1 MSVGKERRERG
12 KSCSNLEA
20 ARTGGKCI
28 DTMAFAAARMILK
41 DKRRKTSKE
50 DFGGPR
56 NRSKVISRR
65 DFFSLLLLHS
75 REKTTTIQPPKELRW
90 MFNCGCFSFLFFFFF
105 FSLQQTRQ
113 RKISKDKIFP
123 ACSLATQYTPCC
135 VSSFY
140 FPMCR
145 TIFFFLHYTL
155 NDNSKR
161 TFTSIRMN
169 LDVWWIES
177 RMRGDRYLGY

>member
-90 MFNCGCFSFLFFFFF
+90 MFNYGCFSFLFYFFFF
-105 FSLQQTRQ
+105 FTTNSA
-113 RKISKDKIFP
+113 KKDFQGQNQIFP
-123 ACSLATQYTPCC
+123 ACSLATQYTLCC

-140 FPMCR
+140 LPMCR
-145 TIFFFLHYTL
+145 TIFFFCIIL
-155 NDNSKR
+155 
-161 TFTSIRMN
+161 
-169 LDVWWIES
+169 
-177 RMRGDRYLGY
+177 

>member
-90 MFNCGCFSFLFFFFF
+90 MFNYGCFSFLFFFFFF

-113 RKISKDKIFP
+113 RKISKDKIKYFQLVAWLHSSP
-123 ACSLATQYTPCC
+123 LVVFLLSIFRC
-135 VSSFY
+135 VEQ
-140 FPMCR
+140 
-145 TIFFFLHYTL
+145 FFFFALY
-155 NDNSKR
+155 S
-161 TFTSIRMN
+161 
-169 LDVWWIES
+169 E
-177 RMRGDRYLGY
+177 